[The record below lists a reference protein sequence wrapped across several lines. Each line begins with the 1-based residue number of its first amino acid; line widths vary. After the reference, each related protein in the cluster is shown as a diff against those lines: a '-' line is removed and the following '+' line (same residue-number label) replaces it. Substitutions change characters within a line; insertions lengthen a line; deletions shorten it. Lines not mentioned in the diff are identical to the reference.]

1 MTFAHEAV
9 AALPSGANA
18 DAAAI
23 RAMCERRFAYVL
35 DTSESAASF
44 VAVDPVSGVLPL
56 YLIQSGILF
65 QYDSTDS
72 TTVADGV
79 TCLVTSDGKR
89 YKTNGVTAPYSV
101 LSRST
106 NAQPASPS
114 VGDAYIIPTAATGT
128 AWAGQDGK
136 VGIYTARGWQF
147 AVSPIGRE
155 IYVRDVDAYYHR
167 NNSGT
172 WIAGVGA
179 IALQANSV
187 TLQNVLGANAS
198 FVIKV
203 ENQTTN
209 APPASPSPPAA
220 YIIGPSPTGAWAGNA
235 GKLAICLTAGSF
247 TIITPAVGD
256 TVYDKA
262 QANSFRFNGT
272 TWVSSTGIW
281 VGRTSVFSAGGAPNS
296 GLLGGNSNLY
306 TYSVLTPPTSTKR
319 QVIDTPTK
327 ITYQAKKVGALLRFH
342 YTADCHF
349 APGTSGV
356 SVSNNP
362 VVLALFRDS
371 ESNAVAWK
379 MVGLVVDVT
388 FAGVAASNTNLN
400 DVFEVVASDAL
411 SHDYYVAVL
420 SGGYNVNGQSL
431 DSTNLTNRTFSVQEA
446 A

>member
-9 AALPSGANA
+9 AALPNGANA
-18 DAAAI
+18 DAALI

-35 DTSESAASF
+35 DITEDSRNF
-44 VAVDPVSGVLPL
+44 IAVDPVSGVLP
-56 YLIQSGILF
+56 QVLF
-65 QYDSTDS
+65 QNNISFLFDPTDS
-72 TTVADGV
+72 TTTHDGV

-89 YKTNGVTAPYSV
+89 YKSGTITPPYSV

-106 NAQPASPS
+106 SAQPASPS
-114 VGDAYIIPTAATGT
+114 VGDAYIVPTAATGA

-136 VGIYTARGWQF
+136 VAIFTARGWQF

-155 IYVRDVDAYYHR
+155 IYVRDVDTYYHR

-172 WIAGVGA
+172 WTAGVGA

-209 APPASPSPPAA
+209 IPPVSPIPPTA
-220 YIIGPSPTGAWAGNA
+220 YIIGPSPTGSWAGNA
-235 GKLAICLTAGSF
+235 GKLAMCLTAGSW

-272 TWVSSTGIW
+272 TWVSSTGVW
-281 VGRTSVFSAGGAPNS
+281 VGRASTFSVGAAPTSP
-296 GLLGGNSNLY
+296 GGNNNIY
-306 TYSVLTPPTSTKR
+306 TYSVTVPPNVVQRRSVDTATTLT
-319 QVIDTPTK
+319 
-327 ITYQAKKVGALLRFH
+327 YAAKKAGAVLRFH
-342 YTADCHF
+342 YTADCRF
-349 APGTSGV
+349 GPGTSGV
-356 SVSNNP
+356 PQSNVP

-371 ESNAVAWK
+371 ETNAIAWK
-379 MVGLVVDVT
+379 VVGLVVDIA
-388 FAGVAASNTNLN
+388 FAGIAASNTNIN
-400 DVFEVVASDAL
+400 DIFEIAASDAAPHNYQI
-411 SHDYYVAVL
+411 SIM
-420 SGGYNVNGQSL
+420 SGGYNINGQSL
-431 DSTNLTNRTFSVQEA
+431 DNTNLTNRTFSVQEA